1 MKTPIALI
9 VVAALLSSVPV
20 FAEGKPQE
28 DWAEQAALGY
38 EKKAAEAETKGDA
51 AAAKI
56 YLRMAQIKRDAG
68 AASKAGQEFSWDE
81 YHRLNGELQG
91 TAQGKEG
98 KKQGGE
104 SCEEGDKPKSG
115 PGDGFLKA
123 ADEYQQLGLAAIK
136 AGEANNANIYLEL
149 AQIKR
154 DAAAAAV
161 AGKDFDW
168 TRYHELK
175 GRLTK

>member
-1 MKTPIALI
+1 MKTSIALI
-9 VVAALLSSVPV
+9 VASAFLSCVPV
-20 FAEGKPQE
+20 FAEGKPQG

-38 EKKAAEAETKGDA
+38 ETKAAEAEQKGDA

-81 YHRLNGELQG
+81 YHRLQGELQG
-91 TAQGKEG
+91 TAQGKEANEC
-98 KKQGGE
+98 K
-104 SCEEGDKPKSG
+104 DKPKEG

-123 ADEYQQLGLAAIK
+123 AEEYHQLGLTAIK
-136 AGEANNANIYLEL
+136 AGEANKANIYLEL

-154 DAAAAAV
+154 AAAAAAV

-168 TRYHELK
+168 ARYNELK
-175 GRLTK
+175 ERLAK

>member
-9 VVAALLSSVPV
+9 VVATLLSSVPV

-28 DWAEQAALGY
+28 NWAEQAALGY
-38 EKKAAEAETKGDA
+38 EKKAAEAESTGDA

-68 AASKAGQEFSWDE
+68 AASKAGKEFSWDE
-81 YHRLNGELQG
+81 YHRLNGELQA
-91 TAQGKEG
+91 TAQEKEA
-98 KKQGGE
+98 KECNDTPKE
-104 SCEEGDKPKSG
+104 S

-123 ADEYQQLGLAAIK
+123 ADEYQQLGLVAIK

-154 DAAAAAV
+154 DASAAAA

-175 GRLTK
+175 ERLTK

>member
-9 VVAALLSSVPV
+9 VVAALLSSVSV

-91 TAQGKEG
+91 TAQGQECK
-98 KKQGGE
+98 
-104 SCEEGDKPKSG
+104 DKPKAS

-136 AGEANNANIYLEL
+136 AGEANKANIYLEL

-161 AGKDFDW
+161 AGKDYDW
-168 TRYHELK
+168 ARYHELK
-175 GRLTK
+175 ERLAK